1 MNAVTAISHLI
12 ELLRREE
19 EELCVREGRVKL
31 HDDCIE
37 LGSGFEVSLCIALE
51 AA

>member
-19 EELCVREGRVKL
+19 EEEEEEEEKEGVVRERG
-31 HDDCIE
+31 E
-37 LGSGFEVSLCIALE
+37 GETP
-51 AA
+51 